1 MKTTKRRRARRDY
14 YVIGGL
20 EIEDGDKAGMKG
32 EGQSQPQPC
41 EVLKG
46 AMSNTKVRI
55 VHIRLL
61 HYFYIILHIF
71 VILYN
76 LLQ

>member
-1 MKTTKRRRARRDY
+1 M
-14 YVIGGL
+14 
-20 EIEDGDKAGMKG
+20 AGVKG

-41 EVLKG
+41 EVLEG

-61 HYFYIILHIF
+61 HYLYTCAIILVTYICTIILVTCIILHIV